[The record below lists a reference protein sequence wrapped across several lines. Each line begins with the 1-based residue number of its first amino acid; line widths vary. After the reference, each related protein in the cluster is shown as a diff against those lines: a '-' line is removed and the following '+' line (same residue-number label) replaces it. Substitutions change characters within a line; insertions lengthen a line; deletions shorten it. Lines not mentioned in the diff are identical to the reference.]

1 MQARENVLGGKG
13 CFERDTSYYGSV
25 PNVRVRDE
33 LRPGRDSSEELVLPD
48 MPDRVSVR
56 ELIRTRV
63 REEVAKAN
71 ADRTRPRR
79 LLVAPL
85 DAEESVNGYLLGERR
100 AIDWERQANV
110 AVDAFQKQ
118 GFFVFVDGQQV
129 ESLEQEVALQAN
141 SEVRFLRLTP
151 LVGG

>member
-1 MQARENVLGGKG
+1 M
-13 CFERDTSYYGSV
+13 

-33 LRPGRDSSEELVLPD
+33 IRPGRGSGEEFVLPD
-48 MPDRVSVR
+48 LPDRVSVR

-71 ADRTRPRR
+71 ADRSQPRR

-85 DAEESVNGYLLGERR
+85 EAEETVNGYRLREGRT
-100 AIDWERQANV
+100 IDWEGQAAI

-118 GFFVFVDGQQV
+118 SFFVFVDGQQV
-129 ESLEQEVALQAN
+129 GSLEDEVALQAD

>member
-1 MQARENVLGGKG
+1 M
-13 CFERDTSYYGSV
+13 

-33 LRPGRDSSEELVLPD
+33 MRPGGGSGDEFVLPGL
-48 MPDRVSVR
+48 PDHVSVR

-71 ADRTRPRR
+71 ADRSQPRR

-85 DAEESVNGYLLGERR
+85 EAEMTVNGYRVPEGRT
-100 AIDWERQANV
+100 IDWQRQAEI
-110 AVDAFQKQ
+110 AVEAFERQ
-118 GFFVFVDGQQV
+118 GFFVFVDGRQAG
-129 ESLEQEVALQAN
+129 SLDEEIALLAD

-151 LVGG
+151 LAGG